1 MPRRFAKPLTD
12 EDLRELRQMLADLD
26 PDLAAAADDA
36 DRSLIAIALKQSP
49 LERAESSRQMLA
61 TLMGFERD

>member
-1 MPRRFAKPLTD
+1 
-12 EDLRELRQMLADLD
+12 MLADLD